1 MPNSANRYLLITTGP
16 KSDIAARWEH
26 FSHVADMGIRGYGKT
41 IEQAFEQAA
50 VGLTAIICNP
60 DTVRP
65 EIPVQI
71 QCQAPDHELLLT
83 DWLNELIYEMATR
96 KMLFNRFQAHI
107 ANTAL
112 TATAW
117 GENVDQQRHQ
127 PTVETK
133 GATYTELR
141 VTRQKNG
148 VWVAQ
153 CVIDV

>member
-1 MPNSANRYLLITTGP
+1 
-16 KSDIAARWEH
+16 
-26 FSHVADMGIRGYGKT
+26 MGIRGYGST
-41 IEQAFEQAA
+41 MERAFEQAA

-60 DTVRP
+60 ATVRP
-65 EIPVQI
+65 EISIQI

-96 KMLFNRFQAHI
+96 KMLFSRFHTHI
-107 ANTAL
+107 TGAVL

-117 GENVDQQRHQ
+117 GETVDQQRHQ
-127 PTVETK
+127 PIVETK
-133 GATYTELR
+133 GATYTELS
-141 VTRQKNG
+141 VTRHENG